1 MTKENE
7 LIFASNSAPPAG
19 WTQEEWDVYLD
30 GMVKQTRAKEAE
42 AREDGSFD
50 RKMHYGSHPWA
61 DDPDPAEKGG
71 RHD

>member
-1 MTKENE
+1 MSEESEPVMSET
-7 LIFASNSAPPAG
+7 SSPPPG

-50 RKMHYGSHPWA
+50 RRMHYGNSPWG
-61 DDPDPAEKGG
+61 DDPED
-71 RHD
+71 